1 LSPPVKSLSWVSS
14 SQAIFQAGTWA
25 CIWYKN
31 VQNSTVVWVAN
42 RDTPLSNPSG
52 ALLMTGEHGNIV
64 LLDPSGNV
72 TWSSNHTQVLR
83 PNVLLLDIGN
93 LVIKE
98 GTENSPTFFWQ
109 SFDYPTHILLPD
121 MKLGWKLSTG
131 LNRYLTS
138 WKSSEDP
145 STGDFSIKLDHHG
158 FPEIFLWD
166 KHVKNFRTGPWNGM
180 IFSGVPENVCFKAW
194 CQFQLRYET
203 R

>member
-1 LSPPVKSLSWVSS
+1 M
-14 SQAIFQAGTWA
+14 T
-25 CIWYKN
+25 KN
-31 VQNSTVVWVAN
+31 VQNRTVVWVAN
-42 RDTPLSNPSG
+42 RDTPLSNSSG
-52 ALLMTGEHGNIV
+52 ALLMTSEHGNIV

-98 GTENSPTFFWQ
+98 GTEDSQTFFWQ

-138 WKSSEDP
+138 WKSTEDP
-145 STGDFSIKLDHHG
+145 STGGFSIKLDHHG
-158 FPEIFLWD
+158 FPEIFLRD

-180 IFSGVPENVCFKAW
+180 IFSGAPEMCASKHGVDFNFVTK
-194 CQFQLRYET
+194 QDEV
-203 R
+203 